1 MVKVSE
7 NMSHPASRP
16 IEANEVAMVSG
27 IGHPVITEVPIV
39 LVTPATRAL
48 VQDIRNMT
56 GLTKNLGGARS
67 SSTTIKSSTTLDP
80 RIIVISAP
88 AAIKMASLTTQIT
101 ELILNMKGSDLPT
114 VTLTLFVLVSA
125 RLLGACLKKSTKAM
139 PRGERNCL
147 RKWSIRP
154 AFCAQRPTTM
164 SGAATSVISR
174 TFGRNGSNSR
184 ALLHLQNHLLWGQ
197 KIQ

>member
-67 SSTTIKSSTTLDP
+67 SSTTINTIISSS
-80 RIIVISAP
+80 V
-88 AAIKMASLTTQIT
+88 AAVSRRWSNRFHCIT
-101 ELILNMKGSDLPT
+101 ID
-114 VTLTLFVLVSA
+114 
-125 RLLGACLKKSTKAM
+125 KKFT
-139 PRGERNCL
+139 
-147 RKWSIRP
+147 
-154 AFCAQRPTTM
+154 
-164 SGAATSVISR
+164 
-174 TFGRNGSNSR
+174 
-184 ALLHLQNHLLWGQ
+184 
-197 KIQ
+197 